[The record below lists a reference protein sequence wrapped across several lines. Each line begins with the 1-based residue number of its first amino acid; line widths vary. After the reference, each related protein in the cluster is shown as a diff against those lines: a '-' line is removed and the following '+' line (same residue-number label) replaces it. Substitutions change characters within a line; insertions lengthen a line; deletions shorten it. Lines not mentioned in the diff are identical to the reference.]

1 MNMDSKITAA
11 GTAVLIMAFL
21 MTAQGQGVSRRPGTV
36 PQSNSTQK
44 KAAEPQEK
52 WWQAQRS
59 IEAAIQQ
66 LEAYLRAHPDGKQ
79 AESARQQL
87 QVLQSLTAA
96 AAKPEWARLFL
107 GAAVMSDW
115 RVASVDPQPDKTRVT
130 LEIRCAQDFNGECG
144 FPAFDGRNPLV
155 LLDTAGRY
163 YPMLEAG
170 DVSESVRRTDDS
182 QGAQCRF
189 QPGRTITVEVIF
201 APLARGAVSGQV
213 QYRERNSSHPGQVL
227 ARPAE
232 IIRRL

>member
-1 MNMDSKITAA
+1 MDRHSKLTAA
-11 GTAVLIMAFL
+11 GTSVLIMTFL
-21 MTAQGQGVSRRPGTV
+21 VTAQGQGVSRRSATV

-44 KAAEPQEK
+44 KAADPQEK
-52 WWQAQRS
+52 WWQAQQS

-66 LEAYLRAHPDGKQ
+66 LEAYLRAHPDGKR

-87 QVLQSLTAA
+87 QVLQSLTAI

-144 FPAFDGRNPLV
+144 FPAFDGRNTLV
-155 LLDTAGRY
+155 LLDNAGRY

-170 DVSESVRRTDDS
+170 DVPESVRRTDDF
-182 QGAQCRF
+182 QGAQYRF

-201 APLARGAVSGQV
+201 APLARGTVSGQV
-213 QYRERNSSHPGQVL
+213 QYRERNS
-227 ARPAE
+227 AIPAKFSLV
-232 IIRRL
+232 RQR

>member
-1 MNMDSKITAA
+1 MIMNIHSKITLAR
-11 GTAVLIMAFL
+11 TAVLIMAFL
-21 MTAQGQGVSRRPGTV
+21 MTVQGQGVSRRPATA
-36 PQSNSTQK
+36 PQSKPTQK
-44 KAAEPQEK
+44 KTADPQEK
-52 WWQAQRS
+52 WWQAQQS

-66 LEAYLRAHPDGKQ
+66 LEAYLRAYPNGQ
-79 AESARQQL
+79 RAESARQQL
-87 QVLQSLTAA
+87 QVLQSLTAT

-107 GAAVMSDW
+107 GAAVMADW

-144 FPAFDGRNPLV
+144 FPAFDGTNPLV

-170 DVSESVRRTDDS
+170 DVPEGVRRTDAF
-182 QGAQCRF
+182 QGAQYRF

-213 QYRERNSSHPGQVL
+213 QYRERNAAIPAKFSL
-227 ARPAE
+227 ARQ
-232 IIRRL
+232 R

>member
-1 MNMDSKITAA
+1 MRKHSKITVA
-11 GTAVLIMAFL
+11 GAAVLTMTFL
-21 MTAQGQGVSRRPGTV
+21 MTAQGQGVSRRPGTA

-44 KAAEPQEK
+44 KAADPQEK

-59 IEAAIQQ
+59 IESAIQQ
-66 LEAYLRAHPDGKQ
+66 LEAYLRAHPDGKR

-87 QVLQSLTAA
+87 QVLQSLTAT
-96 AAKPEWARLFL
+96 AAKPEWTRLFL

-115 RVASVDPQPDKTRVT
+115 RVASVDPQPDKMRVT

-144 FPAFDGRNPLV
+144 FPAFDGTNPLV

-170 DVSESVRRTDDS
+170 DMPESVRRTGDS
-182 QGAQCRF
+182 QGAQYRF

-201 APLARGAVSGQV
+201 APLTRGSVSGQV
-213 QYRERNSSHPGQVL
+213 QYRERN
-227 ARPAE
+227 PA
-232 IIRRL
+232 IPAKFSLVRQR